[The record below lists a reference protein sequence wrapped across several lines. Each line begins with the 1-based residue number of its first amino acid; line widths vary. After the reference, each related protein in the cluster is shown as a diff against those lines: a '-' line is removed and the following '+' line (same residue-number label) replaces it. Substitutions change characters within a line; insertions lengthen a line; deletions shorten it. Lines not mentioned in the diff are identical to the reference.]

1 MTDVVHLADRIIIGN
16 IIPEKAIRDA
26 LHIAV
31 GTFYEMSFL
40 LSWNCKHIAN
50 AEIIKRLRKTVTGE
64 GFELPVICTPEELL
78 ERS

>member
-1 MTDVVHLADRIIIGN
+1 MKVIKDFPLLEITEDVIKLAEKIITEK

-31 GTFYEMSFL
+31 ATFNEINFL
-40 LSWNCKHIAN
+40 LSC
-50 AEIIKRLRKTVTGE
+50 E
-64 GFELPVICTPEELL
+64 GLELPVICTPEILL